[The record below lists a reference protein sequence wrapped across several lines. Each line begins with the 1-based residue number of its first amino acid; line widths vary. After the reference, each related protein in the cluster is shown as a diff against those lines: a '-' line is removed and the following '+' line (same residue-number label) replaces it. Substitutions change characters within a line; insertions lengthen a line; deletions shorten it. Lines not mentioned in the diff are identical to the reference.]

1 MFRSMDH
8 QQDIDQESLEKAALD
23 PAVVEAADRAARHW
37 ISDDPAPFG
46 RGSDRQK
53 QAAREMFDATFNPY
67 KPSVIPW
74 PVLDDETRERII
86 ALPIWDIAVQTEG
99 KARLRMLSYARSA
112 NDADW
117 KHAIERN
124 GWEEGRHKEVLHN
137 MVAFYGIPLEEEPPY
152 VEPKDPEWAYMV
164 TGFSECIDSFFAFGL
179 FEVARRSGLFPP
191 ELIETFEPVM
201 QEECRHILLFANWV
215 AWQRR
220 HLSPLARLR
229 FEAKVAAVWLF
240 LGWERI
246 NLSRDLTEDAAA
258 GPKPPR
264 AQDNNFTVTG
274 SKAVSD
280 VELRIPELMAL
291 CLEQND
297 LRFRGYDERLLRP
310 TTMPALTRAAL
321 FTIRAWQGAK
331 TALAQSRDAGRAKR
345 ARREPVM
352 GAAA

>member
-1 MFRSMDH
+1 MR
-8 QQDIDQESLEKAALD
+8 QQPEIDQATLERNALD
-23 PAVVEAADRAARHW
+23 PAIVEAADRAARHW
-37 ISDDPAPFG
+37 TSDDPAPFG
-46 RGSDRQK
+46 HGSDRQK

-86 ALPIWDIAVQTEG
+86 SLPIWDIAVQTEG

-112 NDADW
+112 NDPDW

-137 MVAFYGIPLEEEPPY
+137 MVAFYGIQLEEEPPY

-191 ELIETFEPVM
+191 ALIDTFEPVM

-215 AWQRR
+215 AWQRK
-220 HLSPLARLR
+220 HLSPLARIR

-240 LGWERI
+240 LGWERV
-246 NLSRDLTEDAAA
+246 NMSRDLTDDGGADRKA
-258 GPKPPR
+258 PK

-274 SKAVSD
+274 SKAVTD
-280 VELRIPELMAL
+280 VELSIPELMAL

-297 LRFRGYDERLLRP
+297 LRFRGYDDRLLRP

-321 FTIRAWQGAK
+321 LAIGAWQGAK
-331 TALAQSRDAGRAKR
+331 SALDQSRVSGRAKR
-345 ARREPVM
+345 VRRTAAL
-352 GAAA
+352 GAPA